1 MYLPLHLVQTI
12 CRYISVFCL
21 GKNQMKCTSLV
32 PEDVA
37 SHNKYAFMGAVAGV
51 YLIKYAHI
59 RLNIPQPPP
68 PKGVFM
74 KVDES

>member
-1 MYLPLHLVQTI
+1 
-12 CRYISVFCL
+12 
-21 GKNQMKCTSLV
+21 MKCTSLV